1 MRNQPLVSFIVNAC
15 DTDADMLRECIE
27 SIMSL
32 SLSRQEREIILVDDG
47 STMTPLNEL
56 GTIADDILY
65 IRQRRLGISAARN
78 MGLKMATG
86 RFIQFIGGSDRL
98 IGAPYE
104 HCLDIAR
111 YHNPDI
117 VFFHATTKESV
128 GGTPFTYDGPTSGSE
143 YMRQNNIRGA
153 VWGYIFERTLLGS
166 LRFTPDIMHEDEDF
180 TPQLFIRSERFYSTE
195 SEAYL
200 HRERHSSTGAGRDHD
215 DSTRLF
221 ADIERT
227 LIHLQGLI
235 VPDADRAALN
245 RRIAQLTM
253 DYLVSII
260 RHTHSISKL
269 NATMERLH
277 DKGLYPLPDRDYTK
291 KYKYFRKMISN
302 PLTRRLLFVIIRK

>member
-1 MRNQPLVSFIVNAC
+1 MQNQPLVSFIVNAC
-15 DTDADMLRECIE
+15 DTDAEMLRECIE

-47 STMTPLNEL
+47 SDMTPLNEL
-56 GTIADDILY
+56 GPVADDILY
-65 IRQRRLGISAARN
+65 IRQRRQGLSTARN

-86 RFIQFIGGSDRL
+86 RFVQFVGGCDRL

-117 VFFHATTKESV
+117 VFFRTTTRES
-128 GGTPFTYDGPTSGSE
+128 GIETPFTYDGPTSGSE

-153 VWGYIFERTLLGS
+153 AWGYIFERTILGS
-166 LRFTPDIMHEDEDF
+166 LRFTPDILHEDEDF
-180 TPQLFIRSERFYSTE
+180 TPQLFLRSERFYSTD

-200 HRERHSSTGAGRDHD
+200 HREQPSATHGSHD
-215 DSTRLF
+215 PDADSRLF

-227 LIHLQGLI
+227 LLHLRTLV

-253 DYLVSII
+253 DYLCNII
-260 RHTHSISKL
+260 RRTHSHAL
-269 NATMERLH
+269 LCETMERLRG
-277 DKGLYPLPDRDYTK
+277 KGLYPLPDRDYTK
-291 KYKYFRKMISN
+291 KYRYFRKMIGN